1 MKPKNFFLLVT
12 VFAFSCSNEAISSA
26 DTDDNVDDNVSD
38 FFPNNLNNYWKYV
51 VDSSSEEL
59 PNMNFTALDSVYV
72 AESSDN
78 SISLAA
84 NDNALSN
91 GIMNMILTSGTLYKT
106 DNTLA
111 LDGSI
116 DLTENLAD
124 LGFADSF
131 TLTGLTL
138 YDLEASNESI
148 MFTQSSTSS
157 NSIPIQ
163 DTEIPVDVNYEIQTK
178 KLNFYDSN
186 TINQINYNNVF
197 EGELT
202 LSLEINATI
211 SLLGIPQTVTFLD
224 PQDILSIRYYFAE
237 SIGMV
242 NAQASQGFALSDEL
256 TTLLTFFNIPL
267 GIPSSINI
275 LSSEV
280 LSDYALE

>member
-1 MKPKNFFLLVT
+1 MNSKIFFLIVT
-12 VFAFSCSNEAISSA
+12 IFAFSCSNESVDSSLA
-26 DTDDNVDDNVSD
+26 ENNASD
-38 FFPNNLNNYWKYV
+38 FFPNNANSYWKYV
-51 VDSSSEEL
+51 VDSNSEDL
-59 PNMNFTALDSVYV
+59 PDMNFAALDSVYV

-78 SISLAA
+78 SILLRA
-84 NDNALSN
+84 NNEASAN
-91 GIMNMILTSGTLYKT
+91 GRMNMILTSGTLYKSG
-106 DNTLA
+106 NTLA

-124 LGFADSF
+124 LGFADNF

-148 MFTQSSTSS
+148 MFTETGTSS

-163 DTEIPVDVNYEIQTK
+163 DTEVPVDVNFEIQTK
-178 KLNFYDSN
+178 KLNFYDSK

-211 SLLGIPQTVTFLD
+211 SLLGFPQTVTFLD
-224 PQDILSIRYYFAE
+224 PQDILSVRYYFAE

-242 NAQASQGFALSDEL
+242 NAQASQGFALSGEL
-256 TTLLTFFNIPL
+256 TTLLTLANIPL
-267 GIPSSINI
+267 EIPSSINI
-275 LSSEV
+275 SSSEV
-280 LSDYALE
+280 LSDYTLE

>member
-1 MKPKNFFLLVT
+1 MNSKIFFLIVT
-12 VFAFSCSNEAISSA
+12 VFAFSCSNESVDSSLA
-26 DTDDNVDDNVSD
+26 ENNASD
-38 FFPNNLNNYWKYV
+38 FFPNNTNSYWKYV
-51 VDSSSEEL
+51 VDSNSEDL
-59 PNMNFTALDSVYV
+59 PDMNFAALDSVYV

-84 NDNALSN
+84 NNDASAN
-91 GIMNMILTSGTLYKT
+91 GRMNMILTSGTLYKT

-111 LDGSI
+111 LDGNI

-148 MFTQSSTSS
+148 MFTETGTSS

-163 DTEIPVDVNYEIQTK
+163 DTEVPVDVNFEIQTK
-178 KLNFYDSN
+178 KLNFYDSK

-211 SLLGIPQTVTFLD
+211 SLLGFPQTVTFLD

-256 TTLLTFFNIPL
+256 TTLLTLASIPL
-267 GIPSSINI
+267 EIPSSINI
-275 LSSEV
+275 SSSEV

>member
-1 MKPKNFFLLVT
+1 MNSKIFFLIVT
-12 VFAFSCSNEAISSA
+12 VFAFSCSNESVDSSVA
-26 DTDDNVDDNVSD
+26 DNNASD
-38 FFPNNLNNYWKYV
+38 FFPNNANGYWKYV
-51 VDSSSEEL
+51 VDSNSEDL
-59 PNMNFTALDSVYV
+59 PDMNFAALDSVYV
-72 AESSDN
+72 AESSGN

-84 NDNALSN
+84 NNAASAN
-91 GIMNMILTSGTLYKT
+91 GRMNMILTSGTLYKT

-116 DLTENLAD
+116 DLADNLAA

-148 MFTQSSTSS
+148 MFSQTGTSS

-163 DTEIPVDVNYEIQTK
+163 DTEVPVDVNFEIQTK
-178 KLNFYDSN
+178 KLNFYDSKI
-186 TINQINYNNVF
+186 INQINYNNVF

-211 SLLGIPQTVTFLD
+211 SLLGFPQTVSFLD
-224 PQDILSIRYYFAE
+224 PQDILSVRYYFAE

-242 NAQASQGFALSDEL
+242 NAQASQGFTLSDEFL
-256 TTLLTFFNIPL
+256 NLLNLANIPL
-267 GIPSSINI
+267 EITPSFNNS
-275 LSSEV
+275 SSEV
-280 LSDYALE
+280 LSDYVLE

>member
-1 MKPKNFFLLVT
+1 MNSKIFFLIVT
-12 VFAFSCSNEAISSA
+12 VFAFSCSNESVDSSLA
-26 DTDDNVDDNVSD
+26 ENNASD
-38 FFPNNLNNYWKYV
+38 FFPNNANSYWKYV
-51 VDSSSEEL
+51 VDSNSEEL
-59 PNMNFTALDSVYV
+59 PDMNFAALDSVYV

-84 NDNALSN
+84 NNDASAN
-91 GIMNMILTSGTLYKT
+91 GRMNMILTSGTLYKT

-111 LDGSI
+111 LDGNI

-148 MFTQSSTSS
+148 MFTETGTSS

-163 DTEIPVDVNYEIQTK
+163 DTEVPVDVNFEIQTK
-178 KLNFYDSN
+178 KLNFYDSK

-211 SLLGIPQTVTFLD
+211 SLLGFPQTVTFLD

-267 GIPSSINI
+267 GIPSSIDI

>member
-1 MKPKNFFLLVT
+1 MNSKIFFLIVT
-12 VFAFSCSNEAISSA
+12 VFAFSCSNESVDSSLA
-26 DTDDNVDDNVSD
+26 ENNASD
-38 FFPNNLNNYWKYV
+38 FFPNNANSYWKYV
-51 VDSSSEEL
+51 VDSNSEEL
-59 PNMNFTALDSVYV
+59 PDMNFAALDSVYV

-84 NDNALSN
+84 NNDASAN
-91 GIMNMILTSGTLYKT
+91 GRMNMILTSGTLYKT
-106 DNTLA
+106 GNTLV
-111 LDGSI
+111 LDGNI

-138 YDLEASNESI
+138 YDLEAFNESI
-148 MFTQSSTSS
+148 MFTETGTSS

-163 DTEIPVDVNYEIQTK
+163 DTEVPVDINFEIQTK
-178 KLNFYDSN
+178 KLNFYDSK

-211 SLLGIPQTVTFLD
+211 SLLGFPQTVTFLD

-256 TTLLTFFNIPL
+256 TTLLTLANIPL
-267 GIPSSINI
+267 EIPSSINI
-275 LSSEV
+275 SSSEV

>member
-1 MKPKNFFLLVT
+1 MNSKIFFLIVT
-12 VFAFSCSNEAISSA
+12 VFAFSCSNESVDSSVA
-26 DTDDNVDDNVSD
+26 ENNASD
-38 FFPNNLNNYWKYV
+38 FFPNNANSYWKYV
-51 VDSSSEEL
+51 VDSTSEDL
-59 PNMNFTALDSVYV
+59 PDMNFAALDSLYV

-84 NDNALSN
+84 NNDASAN
-91 GIMNMILTSGTLYKT
+91 GRMNMILTSGTLYKS

-116 DLTENLAD
+116 NLTENLAD
-124 LGFADSF
+124 LGFADNF

-138 YDLEASNESI
+138 YDLEASNDSI
-148 MFTQSSTSS
+148 MFTETGTSS

-163 DTEIPVDVNYEIQTK
+163 DTEVPVDVNFEIQTK
-178 KLNFYDSN
+178 KLNFYDSKI
-186 TINQINYNNVF
+186 INQINYNNVF

-211 SLLGIPQTVTFLD
+211 SLLGFPQTVTFLD
-224 PQDILSIRYYFAE
+224 TQNILSVRYYFAE

-256 TTLLTFFNIPL
+256 TTLLTLANIPL
-267 GIPSSINI
+267 EIQSNINI
-275 LSSEV
+275 SSSEV

>member
-1 MKPKNFFLLVT
+1 MNSKIFFLIVT
-12 VFAFSCSNEAISSA
+12 VFAFSCSNESVDSSVA
-26 DTDDNVDDNVSD
+26 ENNASD
-38 FFPNNLNNYWKYV
+38 FFPNNANSYWKYV
-51 VDSSSEEL
+51 VDSNSEDL
-59 PNMNFTALDSVYV
+59 PDMNFAALDSVYV

-84 NDNALSN
+84 NNDASAN
-91 GIMNMILTSGTLYKT
+91 GRMNMILTSGNLYKT

-124 LGFADSF
+124 LGFADNF

-148 MFTQSSTSS
+148 MFIETGTSS

-163 DTEIPVDVNYEIQTK
+163 DTEIPVDVNFEIQTK
-178 KLNFYDSN
+178 KLNFYDSK

-242 NAQASQGFALSDEL
+242 NAQASQGFALSNEL
-256 TTLLTFFNIPL
+256 TTLLTLANIPL
-267 GIPSSINI
+267 EIPSSINI

>member
-1 MKPKNFFLLVT
+1 MNSKIFFLIVT
-12 VFAFSCSNEAISSA
+12 VFAFSCSNESVDSSLA
-26 DTDDNVDDNVSD
+26 ENNASD
-38 FFPNNLNNYWKYV
+38 FFPNNANSYWKYI
-51 VDSSSEEL
+51 VDSNSEDL
-59 PNMNFTALDSVYV
+59 PDMNFAALDSVYV

-84 NDNALSN
+84 NNDASAN
-91 GIMNMILTSGTLYKT
+91 GRMNMILTSGTLYKT

-148 MFTQSSTSS
+148 MFTETGTSS

-163 DTEIPVDVNYEIQTK
+163 DTEVPVDVNFEIQTK
-178 KLNFYDSN
+178 KLNFYDSK

-211 SLLGIPQTVTFLD
+211 SLLGFTQTVAFLD
-224 PQDILSIRYYFAE
+224 PQDILSVRYYFAE

-256 TTLLTFFNIPL
+256 TTLLTLANIPL

-275 LSSEV
+275 SSSEV

>member
-1 MKPKNFFLLVT
+1 MNSKIFFLIVT
-12 VFAFSCSNEAISSA
+12 VFAFSCSNESVDSSLA
-26 DTDDNVDDNVSD
+26 ENNASD
-38 FFPNNLNNYWKYV
+38 FFPNNANSYWKYV
-51 VDSSSEEL
+51 VDSNSEDL
-59 PNMNFTALDSVYV
+59 PDMNFAALDSVYV

-84 NDNALSN
+84 NNDASAN
-91 GIMNMILTSGTLYKT
+91 GRMNMILTSGTLYKT

-148 MFTQSSTSS
+148 MFTETGTSS

-163 DTEIPVDVNYEIQTK
+163 DTEVPVDVNFEIQTK
-178 KLNFYDSN
+178 KLNFYDSK

-211 SLLGIPQTVTFLD
+211 SLLGFTQTVAFLD

-256 TTLLTFFNIPL
+256 TTLLTLANIPL

-275 LSSEV
+275 SSSEV

>member
-1 MKPKNFFLLVT
+1 MNDKIFFLIVT
-12 VFAFSCSNEAISSA
+12 VFAFSCSNESVDSSLA
-26 DTDDNVDDNVSD
+26 ENNASD
-38 FFPNNLNNYWKYV
+38 FFPNNTNTYWKYV
-51 VDSSSEEL
+51 VDSNSEDL
-59 PNMNFTALDSVYV
+59 PDMNFTALDSVYV

-84 NDNALSN
+84 NNDASAN
-91 GIMNMILTSGTLYKT
+91 GRMNMILTSGTLYKT

-111 LDGSI
+111 LDGDI

-124 LGFADSF
+124 LGFTDSF

-148 MFTQSSTSS
+148 MFTETGTSS

-163 DTEIPVDVNYEIQTK
+163 DTEVPVDVNFEIQTK
-178 KLNFYDSN
+178 KLNFYDSK

-211 SLLGIPQTVTFLD
+211 SLLGFPQTVTFLD

-256 TTLLTFFNIPL
+256 TTLLTLANIPL
-267 GIPSSINI
+267 GIPSRINI

>member
-1 MKPKNFFLLVT
+1 MNSKIFFLIVT
-12 VFAFSCSNEAISSA
+12 VFAFSCSNESVDSSLA
-26 DTDDNVDDNVSD
+26 ENNASD
-38 FFPNNLNNYWKYV
+38 FFPNNANSYWKHV
-51 VDSSSEEL
+51 VDSNSEDL
-59 PNMNFTALDSVYV
+59 PDMNFAALDSVYV

-84 NDNALSN
+84 NNDASAN
-91 GIMNMILTSGTLYKT
+91 GRMNMILTSGTLYKT

-111 LDGSI
+111 LDGNI

-138 YDLEASNESI
+138 YDLEASNASI
-148 MFTQSSTSS
+148 MFTETGTSS

-163 DTEIPVDVNYEIQTK
+163 DTEVPVDINFEIQTK
-178 KLNFYDSN
+178 KLNFYDSK

-211 SLLGIPQTVTFLD
+211 SLLGFPQTVTFLD

-256 TTLLTFFNIPL
+256 TTLLTLANIPL
-267 GIPSSINI
+267 GIPYSINI
-275 LSSEV
+275 LSSEM

>member
-1 MKPKNFFLLVT
+1 MNSKIFFLIVT
-12 VFAFSCSNEAISSA
+12 VFAFSCSNESVDSSLA
-26 DTDDNVDDNVSD
+26 ENNASD
-38 FFPNNLNNYWKYV
+38 FFPNNTNSYWKYV
-51 VDSSSEEL
+51 VDSNSEDL
-59 PNMNFTALDSVYV
+59 PDMNFAALDSVYV

-84 NDNALSN
+84 NNDASAN
-91 GIMNMILTSGTLYKT
+91 GRMNMILTSGTLYKT

-111 LDGSI
+111 LDGNI

-148 MFTQSSTSS
+148 MFTETGTSS

-163 DTEIPVDVNYEIQTK
+163 DTEVPVDVNFEIQTK
-178 KLNFYDSN
+178 KLNFYDSK

-211 SLLGIPQTVTFLD
+211 SLLGFPQTVTFLD

-256 TTLLTFFNIPL
+256 TTLLTLANIPL

-275 LSSEV
+275 SSSEV

>member
-1 MKPKNFFLLVT
+1 
-12 VFAFSCSNEAISSA
+12 
-26 DTDDNVDDNVSD
+26 
-38 FFPNNLNNYWKYV
+38 
-51 VDSSSEEL
+51 
-59 PNMNFTALDSVYV
+59 MNFAALDSVYV

-84 NDNALSN
+84 NNDASAN
-91 GIMNMILTSGTLYKT
+91 GRMNMILTSGTLYKT

-111 LDGSI
+111 LDGNI

-148 MFTQSSTSS
+148 MFTETGTSS

-163 DTEIPVDVNYEIQTK
+163 DSEVPVDVNFEIQTK
-178 KLNFYDSN
+178 KLNFYDSK

-211 SLLGIPQTVTFLD
+211 SLLGFPQTVTFLD

-256 TTLLTFFNIPL
+256 ITLLTLANIPL
-267 GIPSSINI
+267 EIPSSINI

>member
-1 MKPKNFFLLVT
+1 MNSKILFLIVT
-12 VFAFSCSNEAISSA
+12 VFAFSCSNESVDSSLA
-26 DTDDNVDDNVSD
+26 ENNASD
-38 FFPNNLNNYWKYV
+38 FFPNNANSYWKYV
-51 VDSSSEEL
+51 VDSNSEEL
-59 PNMNFTALDSVYV
+59 PDMNFAALDSVYV

-84 NDNALSN
+84 NNDPSAN
-91 GIMNMILTSGTLYKT
+91 GRMNMILTSGTLYKT
-106 DNTLA
+106 DNTLV
-111 LDGSI
+111 LDGNI

-148 MFTQSSTSS
+148 MFTETGTSS

-163 DTEIPVDVNYEIQTK
+163 DTEVPVDVNFEIQTK
-178 KLNFYDSN
+178 KLNFYDSK

-211 SLLGIPQTVTFLD
+211 SLLGFPQTVTFLD

-256 TTLLTFFNIPL
+256 TTLLTLANIPL

-275 LSSEV
+275 SSSEV

>member
-1 MKPKNFFLLVT
+1 MNSKIFFLIVT
-12 VFAFSCSNEAISSA
+12 VFAFSCSNES
-26 DTDDNVDDNVSD
+26 VDSTVAENNASD
-38 FFPNNLNNYWKYV
+38 FFPNNANSYWKYV
-51 VDSSSEEL
+51 VDSNSEDL
-59 PNMNFTALDSVYV
+59 PDMNFAALDSVYV
-72 AESSDN
+72 AESFDN

-84 NDNALSN
+84 NNDASAN
-91 GIMNMILTSGTLYKT
+91 GRMNMILTSGTLYKT

-111 LDGSI
+111 LDGNI

-148 MFTQSSTSS
+148 MFTETGTSS

-163 DTEIPVDVNYEIQTK
+163 DTEVPVDVNFEIQTK
-178 KLNFYDSN
+178 KLNFYDSK

-211 SLLGIPQTVTFLD
+211 SLLGFPQTVTFLD

-256 TTLLTFFNIPL
+256 TTLLTLANIPL

-275 LSSEV
+275 SSSEV

>member
-1 MKPKNFFLLVT
+1 MNSKFFFLIVT
-12 VFAFSCSNEAISSA
+12 VFAFSCSNESVDSSLA
-26 DTDDNVDDNVSD
+26 ENNASD
-38 FFPNNLNNYWKYV
+38 FFPNNANSYWKYV
-51 VDSSSEEL
+51 VDSNSEDL
-59 PNMNFTALDSVYV
+59 PDMNFAALDSVYV

-84 NDNALSN
+84 NNDASAN
-91 GIMNMILTSGTLYKT
+91 GRMNMILTSGTLYKS

-111 LDGSI
+111 LDGNI

-148 MFTQSSTSS
+148 MFTETGTSS

-163 DTEIPVDVNYEIQTK
+163 DTEVPVDVNFEIQTK
-178 KLNFYDSN
+178 KLNFYDSK

-202 LSLEINATI
+202 LSLGISATI
-211 SLLGIPQTVTFLD
+211 SLLGFPQTVAFLD
-224 PQDILSIRYYFAE
+224 TQDILSIRYYFAE

-242 NAQASQGFALSDEL
+242 NAEASQGFALSDEL
-256 TTLLTFFNIPL
+256 TTLLTLANIPL
-267 GIPSSINI
+267 EIPSSINI
-275 LSSEV
+275 SSSEV

>member
-1 MKPKNFFLLVT
+1 MNSKFFFLIVT
-12 VFAFSCSNEAISSA
+12 VFAFSCSNESVDSSLA
-26 DTDDNVDDNVSD
+26 ENNVSD
-38 FFPNNLNNYWKYV
+38 FFPNNTNSYWKYV
-51 VDSSSEEL
+51 VDSNSEDL
-59 PNMNFTALDSVYV
+59 PDMNFVALDSVYV

-78 SISLAA
+78 SMSLAA
-84 NDNALSN
+84 NNDASAN
-91 GIMNMILTSGTLYKT
+91 GSMNMILTSGNLYKT
-106 DNTLA
+106 DNTLS

-148 MFTQSSTSS
+148 MFTETGTSS

-163 DTEIPVDVNYEIQTK
+163 DTEVPVDVNFEIQTK
-178 KLNFYDSN
+178 KLNFHDSK

-202 LSLEINATI
+202 LSLGISATI
-211 SLLGIPQTVTFLD
+211 SLLGFPQTVAFLD
-224 PQDILSIRYYFAE
+224 TQDILSIRYYFAE

-242 NAQASQGFALSDEL
+242 NAEASQGFALSDEL
-256 TTLLTFFNIPL
+256 TTLLTLANIPL
-267 GIPSSINI
+267 EIPSSINI
-275 LSSEV
+275 SSSEV

>member
-1 MKPKNFFLLVT
+1 MNSKFFFLIVT
-12 VFAFSCSNEAISSA
+12 VFAFSCSNESVDSSLA
-26 DTDDNVDDNVSD
+26 ENNVSD
-38 FFPNNLNNYWKYV
+38 FFPNNTNSYWKYV
-51 VDSSSEEL
+51 VDSNSEDL
-59 PNMNFTALDSVYV
+59 PDMNFVALDSVYV

-78 SISLAA
+78 SMSLAA
-84 NDNALSN
+84 NNDASAN
-91 GIMNMILTSGTLYKT
+91 GSMNMILTSGNLYKT
-106 DNTLA
+106 VNTLV
-111 LDGSI
+111 LDGII

-148 MFTQSSTSS
+148 MFTETGTSS

-163 DTEIPVDVNYEIQTK
+163 DTEVPVDVNFEIQTK
-178 KLNFYDSN
+178 KLNFHDSK

-202 LSLEINATI
+202 LSLGLSATI
-211 SLLGIPQTVTFLD
+211 SLLGFPQTVSFLD
-224 PQDILSIRYYFAE
+224 TQDILSIRYYFAE

-242 NAQASQGFALSDEL
+242 NAEASQGFALSDEL
-256 TTLLTFFNIPL
+256 TTLLTLANIPL
-267 GIPSSINI
+267 EIPSSINI
-275 LSSEV
+275 SSSEV

>member
-1 MKPKNFFLLVT
+1 MNSKIFFLIVT
-12 VFAFSCSNEAISSA
+12 VFAFSCSNESVDSSLA
-26 DTDDNVDDNVSD
+26 ENNASD
-38 FFPNNLNNYWKYV
+38 FFPNNANSYWKYE
-51 VDSSSEEL
+51 VDSNSEDL
-59 PNMNFTALDSVYV
+59 PDMNFAALDSVYV
-72 AESSDN
+72 TESSDN

-84 NDNALSN
+84 NNDASAN
-91 GIMNMILTSGTLYKT
+91 GRMNMILTSGTLYKT

-111 LDGSI
+111 LDGNI

-148 MFTQSSTSS
+148 MFTETGTSS

-163 DTEIPVDVNYEIQTK
+163 DTEVPVDVNFEIQTK
-178 KLNFYDSN
+178 KLNFYDSK

-211 SLLGIPQTVTFLD
+211 SLLGFPQTVTFLD

-256 TTLLTFFNIPL
+256 TTLLTLANIPL

-275 LSSEV
+275 SSSEV

>member
-1 MKPKNFFLLVT
+1 
-12 VFAFSCSNEAISSA
+12 
-26 DTDDNVDDNVSD
+26 
-38 FFPNNLNNYWKYV
+38 
-51 VDSSSEEL
+51 
-59 PNMNFTALDSVYV
+59 
-72 AESSDN
+72 
-78 SISLAA
+78 
-84 NDNALSN
+84 
-91 GIMNMILTSGTLYKT
+91 MILTSGTLYKT

-111 LDGSI
+111 LDGNI

-148 MFTQSSTSS
+148 MFTETGTSS

-163 DTEIPVDVNYEIQTK
+163 DTEVPIDVNFEIQTK
-178 KLNFYDSN
+178 KLNFYDSK

-211 SLLGIPQTVTFLD
+211 SLLGFPQTVTFLD
-224 PQDILSIRYYFAE
+224 FQDILSIRYYFAE

-275 LSSEV
+275 SSSEV

>member
-1 MKPKNFFLLVT
+1 MNSKIFFLIVT
-12 VFAFSCSNEAISSA
+12 VFAFSCSNESVDSSVSENNA
-26 DTDDNVDDNVSD
+26 SD
-38 FFPNNLNNYWKYV
+38 FFPNNTNTYWKYV
-51 VDSSSEEL
+51 VDSNSEDL
-59 PNMNFTALDSVYV
+59 PDMNFTALDSVYV

-78 SISLAA
+78 SVSLAA
-84 NDNALSN
+84 NNDASAN
-91 GIMNMILTSGTLYKT
+91 GRMNMILTSGTLYKT
-106 DNTLA
+106 DNTLV
-111 LDGSI
+111 LDGDI
-116 DLTENLAD
+116 DITENLAD
-124 LGFADSF
+124 LGFTDSF

-148 MFTQSSTSS
+148 MFTETGTSS

-163 DTEIPVDVNYEIQTK
+163 DTEVPVDVNFEIQTK
-178 KLNFYDSN
+178 KLNFYDSK

-211 SLLGIPQTVTFLD
+211 SLLGFPQTVTFLD
-224 PQDILSIRYYFAE
+224 PQNILSIRYYFAE

-256 TTLLTFFNIPL
+256 TTLLTLANIPL

-275 LSSEV
+275 SSSEV

>member
-1 MKPKNFFLLVT
+1 MNSKIYFLIVT
-12 VFAFSCSNEAISSA
+12 VFAFSCSNESVDSSLA
-26 DTDDNVDDNVSD
+26 ENNASD
-38 FFPNNLNNYWKYV
+38 FFPNNANSYWKYV
-51 VDSSSEEL
+51 VDSNSEDL
-59 PNMNFTALDSVYV
+59 PDMNFAALDSVYV
-72 AESSDN
+72 TESSDN

-84 NDNALSN
+84 NNDASAN
-91 GIMNMILTSGTLYKT
+91 GRMNMILTSGTLYKT

-111 LDGSI
+111 LDGNI

-148 MFTQSSTSS
+148 MFTETGTSS

-163 DTEIPVDVNYEIQTK
+163 DTEVPVDVNFEIQTK
-178 KLNFYDSN
+178 KLNFYDSK

-256 TTLLTFFNIPL
+256 TTLLTLANIPL

-275 LSSEV
+275 SSSEV

>member
-1 MKPKNFFLLVT
+1 MNSKIFFLIVT
-12 VFAFSCSNEAISSA
+12 VFAFSCSNESVDSSLA
-26 DTDDNVDDNVSD
+26 ENNAND
-38 FFPNNLNNYWKYV
+38 FFPNNANSYWKYV
-51 VDSSSEEL
+51 VDSNSEDL
-59 PNMNFTALDSVYV
+59 PDMNFAALDSVYV

-84 NDNALSN
+84 NNDASAN
-91 GIMNMILTSGTLYKT
+91 GRMNMILTSGTLYKT

-111 LDGSI
+111 LDGNI

-148 MFTQSSTSS
+148 MFTETGTSS

-163 DTEIPVDVNYEIQTK
+163 DTEVPVDVNFEIQTK
-178 KLNFYDSN
+178 KLNFYDSK

-211 SLLGIPQTVTFLD
+211 SLLGFPQTVTFLD

-256 TTLLTFFNIPL
+256 TTLLTLANIPL

-275 LSSEV
+275 SSSEV

>member
-1 MKPKNFFLLVT
+1 MNSKIFFLIVT
-12 VFAFSCSNEAISSA
+12 VFAFSCSNESVDSSLA
-26 DTDDNVDDNVSD
+26 ENNASD
-38 FFPNNLNNYWKYV
+38 FFPNNANSYWKYV
-51 VDSSSEEL
+51 VDSNSEEL
-59 PNMNFTALDSVYV
+59 PDMNFAALDSVYV

-84 NDNALSN
+84 NNDPSAN
-91 GIMNMILTSGTLYKT
+91 GRMNMILTSGTLYKT
-106 DNTLA
+106 DNTLV
-111 LDGSI
+111 LDGNI

-148 MFTQSSTSS
+148 MFTETGTSS

-163 DTEIPVDVNYEIQTK
+163 DTEVPVDVNFEIQTK
-178 KLNFYDSN
+178 KLNFYDSK

-211 SLLGIPQTVTFLD
+211 SLLGFPQTVTFLD

-256 TTLLTFFNIPL
+256 TTLLTLANIPL

-275 LSSEV
+275 SSSEV

>member
-1 MKPKNFFLLVT
+1 MNSKIFFLIVT
-12 VFAFSCSNEAISSA
+12 VFAFSCSNESVDSSLA
-26 DTDDNVDDNVSD
+26 ENNASD
-38 FFPNNLNNYWKYV
+38 FFPNNANSYWKYV
-51 VDSSSEEL
+51 VDSNSEDL
-59 PNMNFTALDSVYV
+59 PDMNFAALDSVYV

-84 NDNALSN
+84 NNDASAN
-91 GIMNMILTSGTLYKT
+91 GRMNMILTSGNLYKT

-111 LDGSI
+111 LDGNI

-148 MFTQSSTSS
+148 MFTETGTSS

-163 DTEIPVDVNYEIQTK
+163 DTEVPVDVNFEIQTK
-178 KLNFYDSN
+178 KLNFYDSK

-211 SLLGIPQTVTFLD
+211 SLLGFPQTITFLD

-256 TTLLTFFNIPL
+256 TTLLTLANIPL
-267 GIPSSINI
+267 EIPSSINI
-275 LSSEV
+275 SSSEV

>member
-1 MKPKNFFLLVT
+1 MNSKIFFLIVT
-12 VFAFSCSNEAISSA
+12 VFAFSCSNESVDSSLA
-26 DTDDNVDDNVSD
+26 ENNASD
-38 FFPNNLNNYWKYV
+38 FFPNNANSYWKYV
-51 VDSSSEEL
+51 VDSNSEEL
-59 PNMNFTALDSVYV
+59 PDMNFAALDSVYV

-84 NDNALSN
+84 NNDASAN
-91 GIMNMILTSGTLYKT
+91 GRMNMILTSGTLYKT
-106 DNTLA
+106 DNTLV
-111 LDGSI
+111 LDGNI

-148 MFTQSSTSS
+148 MFTETGTSS

-163 DTEIPVDVNYEIQTK
+163 DTEVPVDVNFEIQTK
-178 KLNFYDSN
+178 KLNFYDSK

-211 SLLGIPQTVTFLD
+211 SLLGFPQTVTFLD

-256 TTLLTFFNIPL
+256 TTLLTLANIPL
-267 GIPSSINI
+267 EIPSSINI
-275 LSSEV
+275 SSSEV

>member
-1 MKPKNFFLLVT
+1 MNAKFFFLIVT
-12 VFAFSCSNEAISSA
+12 VFAFSCSNES
-26 DTDDNVDDNVSD
+26 VDSLPENNASD
-38 FFPNNLNNYWKYV
+38 FFPNNVNSYWKYV
-51 VDSSSEEL
+51 VDSNSEDL
-59 PNMNFTALDSVYV
+59 PDMNFAALDSVYV

-84 NDNALSN
+84 NNDTSAN
-91 GIMNMILTSGTLYKT
+91 GRMNMILTSGNLYKT

-148 MFTQSSTSS
+148 MFTENGTSS

-163 DTEIPVDVNYEIQTK
+163 DTEVPVDINFEIQTK
-178 KLNFYDSN
+178 KINFYDSK

-211 SLLGIPQTVTFLD
+211 SLLGFPQTVTFLD
-224 PQDILSIRYYFAE
+224 PQDILSINYYFAE

-256 TTLLTFFNIPL
+256 TTLLTLANIPL
-267 GIPSSINI
+267 EIPTSINI
-275 LSSEV
+275 SSSEV

>member
-1 MKPKNFFLLVT
+1 MNSKIFFLIVT
-12 VFAFSCSNEAISSA
+12 VFAFSCSNESVDSSVA
-26 DTDDNVDDNVSD
+26 ENNASD
-38 FFPNNLNNYWKYV
+38 FFPNNANGYWKYV
-51 VDSSSEEL
+51 VDSNSEDL
-59 PNMNFTALDSVYV
+59 PDMNFAALDSVYV

-84 NDNALSN
+84 NNDASAN
-91 GIMNMILTSGTLYKT
+91 GRMNMILTSGTLYKT

-116 DLTENLAD
+116 DLADNLAT

-148 MFTQSSTSS
+148 MFSQTGTSS

-163 DTEIPVDVNYEIQTK
+163 DTEVPVDVNFEIQTK
-178 KLNFYDSN
+178 KLNFYDSKI
-186 TINQINYNNVF
+186 INQINYNNVF

-211 SLLGIPQTVTFLD
+211 SLLGFPQTVSFLD
-224 PQDILSIRYYFAE
+224 PQDILSVRYYFAE

-242 NAQASQGFALSDEL
+242 NAQASQGFTLSDEL
-256 TTLLTFFNIPL
+256 TTLLTLADIPL
-267 GIPSSINI
+267 EIPSNINTV
-275 LSSEV
+275 SSEV

>member
-1 MKPKNFFLLVT
+1 MNSKIFFLIVT
-12 VFAFSCSNEAISSA
+12 VFAFSCSNES
-26 DTDDNVDDNVSD
+26 VDSYVAESNAND
-38 FFPNNLNNYWKYV
+38 FFPNNANSYWKYV
-51 VDSSSEEL
+51 VDSNSEDL
-59 PNMNFTALDSVYV
+59 PDMNYAALDSVYV

-84 NDNALSN
+84 NNDASAN
-91 GIMNMILTSGTLYKT
+91 GRMNMILTSGTLYKT

-111 LDGSI
+111 VDGNI
-116 DLTENLAD
+116 DVTENLAD

-148 MFTQSSTSS
+148 MFTETGTSS

-163 DTEIPVDVNYEIQTK
+163 DTEVPVDVNFEIQTK
-178 KLNFYDSN
+178 KLNFYDSK

-211 SLLGIPQTVTFLD
+211 SLLGFPQTVTFLD

-256 TTLLTFFNIPL
+256 TTLLTLANIPL

-275 LSSEV
+275 SSSEV

>member
-1 MKPKNFFLLVT
+1 MNSKIFFLIVT
-12 VFAFSCSNEAISSA
+12 VFAFSCSNESVDSSVA
-26 DTDDNVDDNVSD
+26 ENNASD
-38 FFPNNLNNYWKYV
+38 FFPNNANGYWKYV
-51 VDSSSEEL
+51 VDSNSEDL
-59 PNMNFTALDSVYV
+59 PDMNFAALDSVYV
-72 AESSDN
+72 AESSGN

-84 NDNALSN
+84 NNDASAN
-91 GIMNMILTSGTLYKT
+91 GRMNMILTSGTLYKT

-116 DLTENLAD
+116 DLADNLAA

-148 MFTQSSTSS
+148 MFSQTGTSS

-163 DTEIPVDVNYEIQTK
+163 DTEVPVDVNFEIQTK
-178 KLNFYDSN
+178 KLNFHDSKI
-186 TINQINYNNVF
+186 INQINYNNVF

-202 LSLEINATI
+202 LSLDINATI
-211 SLLGIPQTVTFLD
+211 SLLGFPQTVSFLD
-224 PQDILSIRYYFAE
+224 PQDILSVRYYFAE

-242 NAQASQGFALSDEL
+242 NAQASQGFTLSDEL
-256 TTLLTFFNIPL
+256 TTLLTLADIPL
-267 GIPSSINI
+267 EIPSNINTV
-275 LSSEV
+275 SSEV

>member
-1 MKPKNFFLLVT
+1 MNSKFFFLIVT
-12 VFAFSCSNEAISSA
+12 VFAFSCSNESVDSSLA
-26 DTDDNVDDNVSD
+26 ENNASD
-38 FFPNNLNNYWKYV
+38 FFPNNANSYWKYV
-51 VDSSSEEL
+51 VDSNSEDL
-59 PNMNFTALDSVYV
+59 PDMNFAALDSVYV
-72 AESSDN
+72 TESSDN

-84 NDNALSN
+84 NNDASAN
-91 GIMNMILTSGTLYKT
+91 GRMNMILTSGTLYKT

-111 LDGSI
+111 LDGNI

-148 MFTQSSTSS
+148 MFTETGTSS

-163 DTEIPVDVNYEIQTK
+163 DTEVPVDVNFEIQTK
-178 KLNFYDSN
+178 KLNFHDSKI
-186 TINQINYNNVF
+186 INQINYNNVF

-202 LSLEINATI
+202 LSLGISATI
-211 SLLGIPQTVTFLD
+211 SLLGFPQTVAFLD
-224 PQDILSIRYYFAE
+224 TQDILSIRYYFAE

-242 NAQASQGFALSDEL
+242 NAEASQGFALSDEL
-256 TTLLTFFNIPL
+256 TTLLTLANIPL
-267 GIPSSINI
+267 EIPSSINI
-275 LSSEV
+275 SSSEV

>member
-1 MKPKNFFLLVT
+1 MNSKIFFLIVT
-12 VFAFSCSNEAISSA
+12 VFAFSCSNESVDSSVA
-26 DTDDNVDDNVSD
+26 ENNASD
-38 FFPNNLNNYWKYV
+38 FFPNNANSYWKYV
-51 VDSSSEEL
+51 VDSNSEDL
-59 PNMNFTALDSVYV
+59 PDMNFAALDSVYV

-84 NDNALSN
+84 NNDASAN
-91 GIMNMILTSGTLYKT
+91 GRMNMILTSGTLYKT

-111 LDGSI
+111 LDGNI

-148 MFTQSSTSS
+148 MFTETGTSS

-163 DTEIPVDVNYEIQTK
+163 DTEVPVDINFEIQTK
-178 KLNFYDSN
+178 KLNFYDSK

-211 SLLGIPQTVTFLD
+211 SLLGFPQTVTFLD

-256 TTLLTFFNIPL
+256 TTLLTLANIPL
-267 GIPSSINI
+267 EIPSSINI
-275 LSSEV
+275 SSSEV

>member
-1 MKPKNFFLLVT
+1 MNSKIFFLIVT
-12 VFAFSCSNEAISSA
+12 VFAFSCSNESVDSSVSENNA
-26 DTDDNVDDNVSD
+26 SD
-38 FFPNNLNNYWKYV
+38 FFPNNTNTYWKYV
-51 VDSSSEEL
+51 VDSNSEDL
-59 PNMNFTALDSVYV
+59 PDMNFTALDSVYV

-78 SISLAA
+78 SVSLAA
-84 NDNALSN
+84 NNDASAN
-91 GIMNMILTSGTLYKT
+91 GRMNMILTSGTLYKT

-111 LDGSI
+111 LDGNI

-148 MFTQSSTSS
+148 MFTETGTSS
-157 NSIPIQ
+157 NSIPIE
-163 DTEIPVDVNYEIQTK
+163 DNEVPVDVNFEIQTK
-178 KLNFYDSN
+178 KLNFYDSK

-211 SLLGIPQTVTFLD
+211 SLLGFPQTVTFLD
-224 PQDILSIRYYFAE
+224 PQNILSIRYYFAE

-242 NAQASQGFALSDEL
+242 NAQASQGFALSEEL
-256 TTLLTFFNIPL
+256 TTLLTLANIPL
-267 GIPSSINI
+267 GIPSGINI

>member
-1 MKPKNFFLLVT
+1 MNSKIFFLIVT
-12 VFAFSCSNEAISSA
+12 VFAFSCSNESVDSSLA
-26 DTDDNVDDNVSD
+26 ENNASD
-38 FFPNNLNNYWKYV
+38 FFPNNANSYWKYV
-51 VDSSSEEL
+51 VDSNSEDL
-59 PNMNFTALDSVYV
+59 PDMNFAALDSVYV
-72 AESSDN
+72 AESFDN

-84 NDNALSN
+84 NNDASAN
-91 GIMNMILTSGTLYKT
+91 GRMNMILTSGTLYKT

-111 LDGSI
+111 LDGNI

-148 MFTQSSTSS
+148 MFTETGTSS

-163 DTEIPVDVNYEIQTK
+163 DTEVPVDVNFEIQTK
-178 KLNFYDSN
+178 KLNFYDSK

-211 SLLGIPQTVTFLD
+211 SLLGFPQTVTFLD

-256 TTLLTFFNIPL
+256 TTLLTLANIPL

-275 LSSEV
+275 SSSEV